1 MSRGTLSR
9 RRLLGAS
16 GLAVAAG
23 LVFGGVAARAE
34 QTLVISIAAD
44 PTGFDPEAVANNTSG
59 FIMATVFDSL
69 VRYKPGTTEVE
80 PGLAKSWDISPD
92 GLTYTFHLRTG
103 IKFHDGTP
111 FNAGEYIKTLDR
123 QLKKDDPNSIYKTG
137 PVEGYEDFTFGS
149 VDSYSAL
156 DDNTVQFKL
165 KAPSA
170 AFLNSLAMVWNGVVS
185 YDAAAKLG
193 KDFRNKPVGTGPFIF
208 REWKSRDQIVL
219 DANPDYWKGK
229 PKLDHIVFKEYPDAQ
244 AALLAL
250 QRGETQIMGD
260 VATQVIPA
268 LRADKNIVVVTQP
281 GLTVNGMAMPNDT
294 PPFDDKRVRQALNY
308 AVDKEAINKALYG
321 GLAVTMTSPL
331 PEAQWGF
338 DKSLKGYPYDP
349 AKAKQLLAAAGVKP
363 GLKIE
368 LLSYNTP
375 RGYNPAGADLAVAL
389 QGYFRKVGIEAEVRK
404 LDMGAFLASVRSGN
418 YHGLFLTGWSGDNGD
433 PDNFVGE
440 LWGSYGMP
448 VNDTSHYKD
457 PAVDKLMQQA
467 AAEVDHAKRIQM
479 YAKIQA
485 MILDGAPWVF
495 VNSTLQVRATR
506 KNCARAS
513 SSTRRRCSST
523 WRRCRCRNDHLV
535 VAGLVPIGIRIG
547 LDRGRLSPS
556 P

>member
-1 MSRGTLSR
+1 MRNNVSNR
-9 RRLLGAS
+9 RRLRGAS

-23 LVFGGVAARAE
+23 LLLAPVAARADS
-34 QTLVISIAAD
+34 TLVISIAAD

-59 FIMATVFDSL
+59 FIMAAVFDSL

-111 FNAGEYIKTLDR
+111 FNAAEYIKTLDR
-123 QLKKDDPNSIYKTG
+123 QLKKDDPNTIYNTG

-149 VDSYSAL
+149 VASYSAI
-156 DDNTVQFKL
+156 DDSTVQFKL
-165 KAPSA
+165 KEPSA

-208 REWKSRDQIVL
+208 KEWKSRDQIVL

-229 PKLDHIVFKEYPDAQ
+229 PKVDHIVFKEYPDAQ

-260 VATQVIPA
+260 VATQVIPK
-268 LRADKNIVVVTQP
+268 LRTDKDIVVLTQP

-294 PPFDDKRVRQALNY
+294 PPFNDKRVRQALNY
-308 AVDKEAINKALYG
+308 AVDKEAMNKALYG

-349 AKAKQLLAAAGVKP
+349 AKAKQLLAAAGVKLP
-363 GLKIE
+363 LKIE
-368 LLSYNTP
+368 LLTYNTP
-375 RGYNPAGADLAVAL
+375 RGYNPAGADMAVAL
-389 QGYFRKVGIEAEVRK
+389 QGYFAKVGIDVDVRK
-404 LDMGAFLASVRSGN
+404 SDMGAFLATVRSGN
-418 YHGLFLTGWSGDNGD
+418 YHGLFATGWSGDNGD
-433 PDNFVGE
+433 PDNFVGA

-457 PAVDKLMQQA
+457 PAVDTLMQQA
-467 AAEVDHAKRIQM
+467 AAEVDHAKRIEM
-479 YAKIQA
+479 YHKIQA

-506 KNCARAS
+506 KDVKGFQLNPTQMFFDMETVS
-513 SSTRRRCSST
+513 
-523 WRRCRCRNDHLV
+523 LQK
-535 VAGLVPIGIRIG
+535 
-547 LDRGRLSPS
+547 
-556 P
+556 

>member
-1 MSRGTLSR
+1 MGKCHSNR
-9 RRLLGAS
+9 RWLLGAT
-16 GLAVAAG
+16 GLAIAG
-23 LVFGGVAARAE
+23 GLLFGAVAARAD

-111 FNAGEYIKTLDR
+111 FNAAEYIKTLDR
-123 QLKKDDPNSIYKTG
+123 QLKKDDPNTIYKTG

-149 VDSYSAL
+149 VTSYSAL

-185 YDAAAKLG
+185 YDAAAKFG
-193 KDFRNKPVGTGPFIF
+193 KDFRNNPVGTGPFIF

-219 DANPDYWKGK
+219 DANPDYWNGK
-229 PKLDHIVFKEYPDAQ
+229 PKLDRIVFKVYPESQ

-260 VATQVIPA
+260 VATPVIPA
-268 LRADKNIVVVTQP
+268 LRADPKIVVLTQP
-281 GLTVNGMAMPNDT
+281 GLAVNGMAMPNDT
-294 PPFDDKRVRQALNY
+294 PPFDDKRVRQAMNY
-308 AVDKEAINKALYG
+308 AVDKNAIIKALYG
-321 GLAVTMTSPL
+321 GLAVPMVSPL

-338 DKSLKGYPYDP
+338 DKSLKGYAYDP
-349 AKAKQLLAAAGVKP
+349 AKARQLLAAAGVKP

-389 QGYFRKVGIEAEVRK
+389 QGYFRKVGIEVDIRK

-448 VNDTSHYKD
+448 VNDTSHYKN
-457 PAVDKLMQQA
+457 PKVDALMQQA

-479 YAKIQA
+479 YNQIQA
-485 MILDGAPWVF
+485 MILDDAPWVF
-495 VNSTLQVRATR
+495 VNSSLQVRAAR
-506 KNCARAS
+506 KE
-513 SSTRRRCSST
+513 
-523 WRRCRCRNDHLV
+523 V
-535 VAGLVPIGIRIG
+535 KGFGLNPTQMFFDMETVSIQK
-547 LDRGRLSPS
+547 
-556 P
+556 

>member
-1 MSRGTLSR
+1 MAFCQPKHR
-9 RRLLGAS
+9 RFW
-16 GLAVAAG
+16 AVRHLMLAAG
-23 LVFGGVAARAE
+23 LLLAPAGARA
-34 QTLVISIAAD
+34 QSTLAVSIAAD

-69 VRYKPGTTEVE
+69 VSYKPGTTEVA

-103 IKFHDGTP
+103 ITFHDGSK
-111 FNAGEYIKTLDR
+111 FNAAEYIQTLDR
-123 QLKKDDPNSIYKTG
+123 QLKKDDPNTIYNTG
-137 PVEGYEDFTFGS
+137 PVQGYEDFTFGA
-149 VDSYSAL
+149 VASYSAI
-156 DDNTVQFKL
+156 DENTVQFKM
-165 KAPSA
+165 KEPSA

-185 YDAAAKLG
+185 YQAAAKYG
-193 KDFRNKPVGTGPFIF
+193 KDFRNNPVGTGPYIF

-219 DANPDYWKGK
+219 DANPTYWKGK
-229 PKLDHIVFKEYPDAQ
+229 PKIGRLVFKVYPDAQ

-250 QRGETQIMGD
+250 QHNETQIMGD

-268 LRADKNIVVVTQP
+268 LRSDHNIVVLTQP

-294 PPFDDKRVRQALNY
+294 PPFNDKRVRQALNY

-349 AKAKQLLAAAGVKP
+349 AKAKQLLEAAGVKP
-363 GLKIE
+363 GLKVE

-389 QGYFRKVGIEAEVRK
+389 QGYLRKVGIEAEIQK
-404 LDMGAFLASVRSGN
+404 NDMGAFLATVRSGN

-457 PAVDKLMQQA
+457 PAVDTLMQQA
-467 AAEVDHAKRIQM
+467 AKEVDHAKRIQM
-479 YAKIQA
+479 YAQIQK

-506 KNCARAS
+506 KNVKGFELNPTQMFFDMDQVS
-513 SSTRRRCSST
+513 
-523 WRRCRCRNDHLV
+523 LQ
-535 VAGLVPIGIRIG
+535 P
-547 LDRGRLSPS
+547 
-556 P
+556 

>member
-1 MSRGTLSR
+1 MATRIPRTA
-9 RRLLGAS
+9 RRLAIAS
-16 GLAVAAG
+16 ALLLAPAA
-23 LVFGGVAARAE
+23 AQA
-34 QTLVISIAAD
+34 QKTLVISIAAD

-103 IKFHDGTP
+103 ITFHDGTK
-111 FNAGEYIKTLDR
+111 FNAAEYIKTLDR

-137 PVEGYEDFTFGS
+137 PVQGYEDFTFAS
-149 VDSYSAL
+149 VTSYSAI

-165 KAPSA
+165 KEPSA

-185 YDAAAKLG
+185 YEAAAKYG
-193 KDFRNKPVGTGPFIF
+193 KDFRNNPVGTGPFIF

-219 DANPDYWKGK
+219 DANPSYWKGK
-229 PKLDHIVFKEYPDAQ
+229 PKLDRIVFKEYPDAQ

-260 VATQVIPA
+260 VATQVIPT
-268 LRADKNIVVVTQP
+268 LRANKDLVVLTQP
-281 GLTVNGMAMPNDT
+281 GLAVNGMAMPNDT
-294 PPFDDKRVRQALNY
+294 PPFNDKRVRQALNY

-321 GLAVTMTSPL
+321 GLAVVMTSPL

-349 AKAKQLLAAAGVKP
+349 AKAKQLLSAAGVKD
-363 GLKIE
+363 LKME

-389 QGYFRKVGIEAEVRK
+389 QGYLRKVGIEAEIRK
-404 LDMGAFLASVRSGN
+404 SDMGAFLATVRSGN

-448 VNDTSHYKD
+448 VNDTSHYKN
-457 PAVDKLMQQA
+457 PEVDKLMQQA
-467 AAEVDHAKRIQM
+467 AAEVDHAKRLQM
-479 YAKIQA
+479 YNQVQK
-485 MILDGAPWVF
+485 MILDDAPWVF
-495 VNSTLQVRATR
+495 VNSTLQVRAAR
-506 KNCARAS
+506 KNVKGFQLNPTQMFFDMDQVS
-513 SSTRRRCSST
+513 
-523 WRRCRCRNDHLV
+523 LQ
-535 VAGLVPIGIRIG
+535 
-547 LDRGRLSPS
+547 
-556 P
+556 

>member
-1 MSRGTLSR
+1 MRINVSNR

-23 LVFGGVAARAE
+23 LLFGPVAARADS
-34 QTLVISIAAD
+34 TLVISIAAD

-111 FNAGEYIKTLDR
+111 FNAVEYIKTLDR
-123 QLKKDDPNSIYKTG
+123 QLKKDDPNTIYKTG
-137 PVEGYEDFTFGS
+137 PVEGYEDFTFGT
-149 VDSYSAL
+149 VDSYSAV

-219 DANPDYWKGK
+219 DANPDYWNGK

-260 VATQVIPA
+260 VATQVIPK
-268 LRADKNIVVVTQP
+268 LRADKNVVVLTQP

-294 PPFDDKRVRQALNY
+294 APFNDKRVRQALNY

-349 AKAKQLLAAAGVKP
+349 AKAKQLLEAAGVKP

-389 QGYFRKVGIEAEVRK
+389 QGYFRKVGIEADIRK
-404 LDMGAFLASVRSGN
+404 SDMGAFLATVRSGN

-448 VNDTSHYKD
+448 VNDASHYKD
-457 PAVDKLMQQA
+457 PTVDTLMQQA
-467 AAEVDHAKRIQM
+467 AGEVDHAKRIQM
-479 YAKIQA
+479 YHKIQA

-495 VNSTLQVRATR
+495 VNSTLQVRAAR
-506 KNCARAS
+506 KEVKGFQLNPTQMFFDMETVS
-513 SSTRRRCSST
+513 
-523 WRRCRCRNDHLV
+523 LV
-535 VAGLVPIGIRIG
+535 K
-547 LDRGRLSPS
+547 
-556 P
+556 